1 MIPLDHLWYTKHY
14 YCFLFSLIA
23 SLIWPYCWYEWRH
36 CFTWALW
43 EHKLFLHELQPAE
56 RMPWS
61 RRASPPAGAGTS
73 DRWKREAL
81 PPKKKKNEFKGK
93 YKDHELYLC
102 SAGFRLMDLNTNF
115 SSVVSYLSVLKSRKV
130 IKHSRKNT
138 LQINGPFGFRKLHT
152 SIVSWFFLISR
163 LVCSNRTSSVLV
175 CSNRRSVFFDWLH
188 NADDGPLENRN
199 NENPIFRWRKKGNN

>member
-1 MIPLDHLWYTKHY
+1 MNDVT
-14 YCFLFSLIA
+14 A
-23 SLIWPYCWYEWRH
+23 
-36 CFTWALW
+36 FTWALW
-43 EHKLFLHELQPAE
+43 EHKLFLRELQPAE

-81 PPKKKKNEFKGK
+81 PPKKKERK
-93 YKDHELYLC
+93 
-102 SAGFRLMDLNTNF
+102 LNWNVNIRIISCIALDWWIQTQIFLLLFLIFLFWSQGRWLN
-115 SSVVSYLSVLKSRKV
+115 
-130 IKHSRKNT
+130 IQEKNT

-175 CSNRRSVFFDWLH
+175 CSSRRSVFFDWLH